1 MRSHAKGVR
10 ALADVVKMHAMH
22 ATLSSAPAKTCF
34 QYWGKARPV
43 EQGPALHVLPYHCL
57 DVAAVGVAYLRH
69 HPALRAW
76 LGRRLGTL
84 DEQVLCDWLAFW
96 LALHDLGKFSISFQG
111 QRADLVELLQGEAPS
126 SSGLPG
132 VRHDSLGFACW
143 RQYIQPLAM
152 EQAWF
157 GDDREVLDGINCWVR
172 AVTGHHGQPPIHDV
186 HHLGE
191 HFRPRDRDA
200 AVAFAVAMKT
210 MFLSPAAASVA
221 TGMDAEVFE
230 QQSREL
236 SWWVAGLAVLADWI
250 GSNAEIFKYRDAAS
264 ISLADYWSKALA
276 LAETALIRSGVRP
289 AARQH
294 ELAFADLFPKITTP
308 SPLQSWA
315 ASVSL
320 PEGPQ
325 IYLLEDVTGAG
336 KTEAAVMLTHR
347 IMAQGQADGFFIG
360 LPTMATA
367 NAMYGRIASVY
378 QQLFSGDA
386 SLVLAH
392 GRKTLVEQFAASIIE
407 PGLDEADAQ
416 QHDESATRRCLRWL
430 ADHNKR
436 ALLAPAGVG
445 TVDQALLGALQ
456 SKHQSLRL
464 LGLVRKVLVV
474 DEVHACDAYMQR
486 TLEAVLEF
494 HAHAGGSAILLSAT
508 LPSRM
513 KTSLLAAFARGCGH
527 RSPALAHQ
535 GYPLVSAWSPQLQGA
550 IETTM
555 ATRPEVCR
563 QVFVRY
569 ESERALIVQTIVA
582 ALQTGQSVA
591 WIRNTIGDALEA
603 RAELASMVD
612 PTHITVFHA
621 RFALGDRLDIE
632 EHVLETFGPD
642 STPAQR
648 AGRLLIAT
656 QVAEQSLDIDVDLL
670 VSDLA
675 PVDRLIQRAGRL
687 CRHVRDAEGG
697 RLYGPG
703 ALDQRGAPCM
713 WVLGPPWSDAPASNW
728 LKQFAPGSAAVYPHH
743 GEMWRTAR
751 ALQAGQFRMPDDA
764 RTLIETVFDLDEE
777 LPEGLRTNANQ
788 AEGRAYGDRAQA
800 QLNSVKL
807 SNGYKR
813 EGLDWTAETV
823 APSRLGEETIDV
835 LLGRWEGD
843 RLLPWRDDKPAQ
855 HAWAYSTVRVAKRLI
870 AEISAPT
877 SAGRGA
883 VLQMVQDNLPGGGK
897 WVVLVPLERVG
908 DRFLGSATAR
918 DASQWLWQYDA
929 SSGLLRTSVPGD
941 VPDTQSPRM

>member
-1 MRSHAKGVR
+1 MKDQVNRGSQAHVVSLAVAK
-10 ALADVVKMHAMH
+10 MPAMY
-22 ATLSSAPAKTCF
+22 APQSPSPTTAYF
-34 QYWGKARPV
+34 RYWGKARPV
-43 EQGPALHVLPYHCL
+43 EQGPELHLLPYHCL
-57 DVAAVGVAYLRH
+57 DVAAVGVVYLRRQ
-69 HPALRAW
+69 PALRAW
-76 LGRRLGTL
+76 LGRRLGTA
-84 DEQVLCDWLAFW
+84 DEQVLCDWFAFW
-96 LALHDLGKFSISFQG
+96 LAVHDLGKFSISFQG
-111 QRADLVELLQGEAPS
+111 QRADLVGQLQGEAPS
-126 SSGLPG
+126 SLGLAG

-143 RQYIQPLAM
+143 REYIQPLAI
-152 EQAWF
+152 EQSWF
-157 GDDREVLDGINCWVR
+157 GDDRDGLDGIDYWLR

-191 HFRPRDRDA
+191 HFRTRDRDA

-210 MFLSPAAASVA
+210 MFLSPAAAA
-221 TGMDAEVFE
+221 IAAGMDAEAFE

-250 GSNAEIFKYRDAAS
+250 GSNAEIFKYREEAN
-264 ISLADYWSKALA
+264 ISLADYWYKALTR
-276 LAETALIRSGVRP
+276 AETALARSGVRP

-294 ELAFADLFPKITTP
+294 ALAFAELFPKITAP
-308 SPLQSWA
+308 SPLQCWA
-315 ASVSL
+315 ASVPL

-325 IYLLEDVTGAG
+325 IYLMEDVTGAG
-336 KTEAAVMLTHR
+336 KTEAAMTLTHR
-347 IMAQGQADGFFIG
+347 LMAHGVADGFFIG

-367 NAMYGRIASVY
+367 NAMYGRIADMY
-378 QQLFSGDA
+378 RHLFAGDA

-392 GRKTLVEQFAASIIE
+392 GRKTLVEEFAASIIE
-407 PGLDEADAQ
+407 PGVDEADAQ
-416 QHDESATRRCLRWL
+416 QGDESATRRCLRWL

-486 TLEAVLEF
+486 TLESVLEF

-513 KTSLLAAFARGCGH
+513 KATLLAAFARGCGH

-535 GYPLVSAWSPQLQGA
+535 GYPLVSAWSPQEQAA
-550 IETTM
+550 IETPM

-563 QVFVRY
+563 QVIVRY
-569 ESERALIVQTIVA
+569 EPDRAVIVQTIVA
-582 ALQTGQSVA
+582 ALNAGQSVA

-603 RAELASMVD
+603 RSELADAVA
-612 PTHITVFHA
+612 PEHITVFHA

-632 EHVLETFGPD
+632 DRVLDTFGPD

-675 PVDRLIQRAGRL
+675 PIDRLIQRAGRL
-687 CRHVRDAEGG
+687 RRHVRDAAG
-697 RLYGPG
+697 RRLSGPG
-703 ALDQRGAPCM
+703 AVDQRGAPCM
-713 WVLGPPWSDAPASNW
+713 WVLGPPWSEAPAPNW
-728 LKQFAPGSAAVYPHH
+728 FKQFAPGSAAVYPHH
-743 GEMWRTAR
+743 GEMWRTAK
-751 ALQAGQFRMPDDA
+751 ALQVGQFRMPDDA
-764 RTLIETVFDLDEE
+764 RELIETVFAADDD
-777 LPEGLRTNANQ
+777 LPEGLLSNANQ

-807 SNGYKR
+807 ATGYVR
-813 EGLDWTAETV
+813 QGLDWTAETV

-835 LLGRWEGD
+835 LLGRWDGD
-843 RLLPWRDDKPAQ
+843 QLLPWCDDKPAR

-870 AEISAPT
+870 AKAAPQSSA
-877 SAGRGA
+877 AREMA
-883 VLQMVQDNLPGGGK
+883 LQRVCEQLPGGGK
-897 WVVLVPLERVG
+897 WVVLLPLERQ
-908 DRFLGSATAR
+908 GSEFSAVAAALDKQGQPLQSEWR
-918 DASQWLWQYDA
+918 YDASQ
-929 SSGLLRTSVPGD
+929 GLLREVAAS
-941 VPDTQSPRM
+941 